1 MLAPVSALQATPA
14 PKKTATAL
22 QQKTVV
28 KTTTVSEKTEAK
40 TTAVS
45 QEAEVKTTTVS
56 EKTVKTIAVSKKAE
70 AKKTPPKWDIA
81 NMKHERVDYWTDRFA
96 HGDKRQKIA
105 LFLSRKPKYQAMI
118 SRKLR
123 AKGMPQDL
131 IYLAMIESG
140 FNPRAGSKQQAVGLW
155 QLSKGTARL
164 YGLKVDKKH
173 DERLD
178 PEKSTD
184 AALRFLDDLHDRF
197 GSWYLAA
204 AAYNGG
210 QNRLGRVML
219 KAKGA
224 QRGTD
229 KDYYKYWHRLPG
241 ETRDYVPALVAA
253 ARIGKSPAKYGF
265 K

>member
-1 MLAPVSALQATPA
+1 
-14 PKKTATAL
+14 
-22 QQKTVV
+22 
-28 KTTTVSEKTEAK
+28 
-40 TTAVS
+40 
-45 QEAEVKTTTVS
+45 
-56 EKTVKTIAVSKKAE
+56 
-70 AKKTPPKWDIA
+70 
-81 NMKHERVDYWTDRFA
+81 
-96 HGDKRQKIA
+96 
-105 LFLSRKPKYQAMI
+105 MI
-118 SRKLR
+118 SRKLA

-140 FNPRAGSKQQAVGLW
+140 FNPQAGSKQHAVGLW

-178 PEKSTD
+178 PVKSTD

-210 QNRLGRVML
+210 QNRLGRVMV
-219 KAKGA
+219 KAKGT
-224 QRGTD
+224 QRGSD
-229 KDYYKYWHRLPG
+229 KDYYKYWKRLPG

-253 ARIGKSPAKYGF
+253 ARIGKQPTKYGF
-265 K
+265 R